1 MGYPCLQRE
10 RPGKVHGLI
19 STRGMLQEVPRVN
32 VASNFEVGN
41 TDLAAVINV
50 YWISFQTLTQTVGTE
65 LPCSLLLYTN
75 WNEIK
80 MATHCLN
87 VNTVPYEHYWW
98 TNSAEADIDCKGR
111 RGDYR
116 RVGLSLIVVRQG
128 RDRKSLSSIL

>member
-1 MGYPCLQRE
+1 
-10 RPGKVHGLI
+10 
-19 STRGMLQEVPRVN
+19 
-32 VASNFEVGN
+32 
-41 TDLAAVINV
+41 
-50 YWISFQTLTQTVGTE
+50 
-65 LPCSLLLYTN
+65 
-75 WNEIK
+75 

-98 TNSAEADIDCKGR
+98 TDSAEADIDCKGR